1 MMGEFH
7 DWQIPARGWRSPT
20 TFHPRHTR
28 RGRLSADRSAAH
40 AGRIAEVVWGD
51 SDEWGTAAYRSG
63 HIPGAVAWD
72 FATDLQDPARNDI
85 ADQAGIEA
93 LLGRSG
99 ITPTTPVVVYSGL
112 SNLLAT
118 FAFWLLKVYGHRDV
132 RLLDGGRDKWL
143 AEGRPLSG
151 ELPVVATTA
160 YRTQEPDKRLRA
172 RCEDVLRALGQPGHL
187 LVDARSAEMFS
198 GADKAAAA
206 RGGHIPGA
214 VNLPA
219 RGETNPDGSFR
230 AWRVPTV
237 CEDGTFKSAVELRA
251 LVESLDITPEKQI
264 ITYCVR
270 GGLSTH
276 AWFALTQLLGYPDVR
291 EYDRSWVEWGNAAE
305 LPHRGRLRR
314 RLQPGPRAEL

>member
-1 MMGEFH
+1 MRRDH
-7 DWQIPARGWRSPT
+7 LISPGLHIGDA
-20 TFHPRHTR
+20 HPESLVSTQWV
-28 RGRLSADRSAAH
+28 ADRLADPNV
-40 AGRIAEVVWGD
+40 RVAEVIWGD
-51 SDEWGTAAYRSG
+51 SDAWGTAAYRSG

-85 ADQAGIEA
+85 ADQAGLEA

-99 ITPTTPVVVYSGL
+99 FTPGTTVVVYSGL

-118 FAFWLLKVYGHRDV
+118 FAFWLLKVYGHRDA

-143 AEGRPLSG
+143 AEGRPLSDQP
-151 ELPVVATTA
+151 PVSAPAV
-160 YRTQEPDKRLRA
+160 YRGQPPDGRLRA
-172 RCEDVLRALGQPGHL
+172 RRVDVLAALGQPGHL

-198 GADKAAAA
+198 GADKAGAA

-214 VNLPA
+214 INLAA
-219 RGETNPDGSFR
+219 RRETNPDGSFR

-237 CEDGTFKSAVELRA
+237 RDDGTFKPVEDLRA
-251 LVESLDITPEKQI
+251 LFSTLEITPERAI

-276 AWFALTQLLGYPDVR
+276 AWFVLTQLLGYPDVS
-291 EYDRSWVEWGNAAE
+291 EYERSWVEWGNAAE
-305 LPHRGRLRR
+305 SPIDG
-314 RLQPGPRAEL
+314 G